1 MRLDVATIVEDIK
14 YRLSPKFSKYRK
26 TLDFYKM
33 NHKRVTRREN
43 KTKIVIS

>member
-14 YRLSPKFSKYRK
+14 YGLSPKFSKYRK

-33 NHKRVTRREN
+33 NYKRKKQN
-43 KTKIVIS
+43 